1 MMFKPQRLAN
11 KQSAAGVLLL
21 FAVLITNTACEPAVR
36 LTVTNQM
43 NTDLTI
49 TTEALN
55 KQGLSM
61 RTRELGSA
69 LADQDTFLP
78 QSLNLIQDAIGWT
91 VVLKGEDASG
101 TVVWQR
107 SWLFE
112 DFVKLKNV
120 GWKIT
125 LSPETNQ
132 LPGG

>member
-1 MMFKPQRLAN
+1 MLKTPGLTS
-11 KQSAAGVLLL
+11 KQFAAGVLLL
-21 FAVLITNTACEPAVR
+21 FALLITNTACEPAVR

-55 KQGLSM
+55 KQGLS
-61 RTRELGSA
+61 TRSRVLGTA
-69 LADQDTFLP
+69 PADQDTFLP
-78 QSLNLIQDAIGWT
+78 QSLTLIQDAIGWT

-112 DFVKLKNV
+112 DFIKLKNV

-125 LSPETNQ
+125 ISPETNQ